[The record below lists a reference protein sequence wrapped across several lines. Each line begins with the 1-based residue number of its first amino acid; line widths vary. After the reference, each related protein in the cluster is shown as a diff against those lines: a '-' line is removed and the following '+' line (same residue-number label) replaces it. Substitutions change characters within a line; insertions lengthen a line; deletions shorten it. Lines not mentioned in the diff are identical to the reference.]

1 MKSQLPFSFHPPELF
16 TFDNFLPGQNQQL
29 IYSLNSSEE
38 PLVYLWGE
46 KNTGKTHLL
55 QALTRQLQQQGKSAI
70 YLPLSARE
78 DVAPEMLYGLE
89 NMQLICLDDLQAV
102 IGQQRWEESIF
113 HFFNRVK
120 EAGSKLIVA
129 ANNSAV
135 NLDIGLADLKSRL
148 SWGLTYHLH
157 PLDDKE
163 KVTVLKHRAEQRGFD
178 LSDKVAAY
186 LLNRATR
193 DLSELV
199 ALLDQLDYA
208 SLAEQRKLTV
218 PFIKK
223 FL

>member
-1 MKSQLPFSFHPPELF
+1 MKSQLPFSFHPPEHY
-16 TFDNFLPGQNQQL
+16 TFENFFPGQNRQL
-29 IYSLNSSEE
+29 IYSLNAAEE
-38 PLVYLWGE
+38 KLVYLWGE

-55 QALTRQLQQQGKSAI
+55 QALTRQQQQQGKSAI
-70 YLPLSARE
+70 YLPLSVRD
-78 DVAPEMLYGLE
+78 DVSPEMLYGLE
-89 NMQLICLDDLQAV
+89 NMQLICLDDLQTV
-102 IGQQRWEESIF
+102 IGQKLWEESIF
-113 HFFNRVK
+113 HFFNRVR
-120 EAGSKLIVA
+120 EAGSKLVLA

-163 KVTVLKHRAEQRGFD
+163 KVTVLKYRAEQRGFD
-178 LSDKVAAY
+178 LSNDVAAY

-208 SLAEQRKLTV
+208 TLAEQRKLTV